1 MLTYAVDSARKRIDV
16 QIGGTTSGAEIQTGI
31 RTILDDPMFDPEY
44 AMLIELRALEQAP
57 TIPELRD
64 IAMIVRANAVTSA
77 RRAIV
82 TEQLLFYGLAVL
94 FALLTDAAATRYHA
108 FRSRDEAEAW
118 LSAPR

>member
-1 MLTYAVDSARKRIDV
+1 MLTYAVDSVRKRIDV
-16 QIGGTTSGAEIQTGI
+16 QIGGTTSGAEIQAGI
-31 RTILDDPMFDPEY
+31 RSMLHDPAFDPAY
-44 AMLIELRALEQAP
+44 PMLVELHALEQTP

-64 IAMIVRANAVTSA
+64 IALMVRANASTSA

-94 FALLTDAAATRYHA
+94 FAILTEGASTRYHA

-118 LSAPR
+118 LSV